1 MSLGGMFV
9 IRCKYVEP
17 KSVTC
22 QIQAQLQAFS
32 SLDLPP
38 TSLVLWSTD
47 THLSI
52 QFFSRAITTPIPP
65 PPPYSIYNGAKL
77 SL

>member
-1 MSLGGMFV
+1 METEAEAVSNFENMSLGGMFV

-38 TSLVLWSTD
+38 TSLVL
-47 THLSI
+47 
-52 QFFSRAITTPIPP
+52 
-65 PPPYSIYNGAKL
+65 
-77 SL
+77 